1 MQATKTLDKL
11 ASTPIYVQLRELLRH
26 QVATGD
32 LAPGMRVPSERE
44 LAERWGISRMTAR
57 LALSQLVELGHLRR
71 VPGKGTFVEHPR
83 VLQGLQTL
91 TSFTEDMR
99 LRGKVPGG
107 RVLEQA
113 IVKATPNVAA
123 RLDLPPGARVVKVCR
138 VRLAD
143 NEPMSLETAF
153 LPAGRFAWLVQEDLA
168 TQSLYDVLARRDVEL
183 AWSDQTVEAS
193 LARKTEADLLGIARR
208 APVLRI
214 QRTTF
219 DTTAQPVEHVQSVYR
234 ADRYTFR
241 VTLIRK
247 R

>member
-1 MQATKTLDKL
+1 MQATETLDKL
-11 ASTPIYVQLRELLRH
+11 ASTPIYVQLRDLLRQ
-26 QVATGD
+26 QVAAGE

-57 LALSQLVELGHLRR
+57 AALSQLVDLGHLRR
-71 VPGKGTFVEHPR
+71 VPGKGTFVERPKM
-83 VLQGLQTL
+83 LQGLQTL

-99 LRGKVPGG
+99 ARGKVPGG
-107 RVLEQA
+107 RVLEQT
-113 IVKATPNVAA
+113 ILKAPPGVAA
-123 RLDLPPGARVVKVCR
+123 HLDIPPGTRVVKVRR

-143 NEPMSLETAF
+143 NEPMSVETAF
-153 LPAGRFAWLVQEDLA
+153 LPASRFAWLTREDLA
-168 TQSLYDVLARRDVEL
+168 TQSLYAVLARQGVEL
-183 AWSDQTVEAS
+183 AWSDQTVESS
-193 LARKTEADLLGIARR
+193 LARKTEALLLGIARR

-219 DTTAQPVEHVQSVYR
+219 DTAGQPVEHVRSVYR

-241 VTLIRK
+241 VALVRK